1 MGQLARLLALLRDPR
16 APKLPRAL
24 LIAAVVYAISPID
37 LIPEAIVT
45 PVFGLLDDVTL
56 LWLSARWLF
65 KNDPDRK
72 VDQPTV
78 SGPPQ
83 LQ

>member
-16 APKLPRAL
+16 APKLPRVL
-24 LIAAVVYAISPID
+24 LIAAVVYALSPID
-37 LIPEAIVT
+37 LVPEAVLG
-45 PVFGLLDDVTL
+45 PVFGLLDDITL
-56 LWLSARWLF
+56 IWLSARWLF
-65 KNDPDRK
+65 KNDPERT